1 MIAQW
6 DISKDPSNA
15 NLKELYTKWKSLL
28 AQDTTQIPESEKL
41 ANSIYTTIYRL
52 IAAATITFTKRKG
65 AATKRGQLARRPIL
79 HSYNF
84 LMNTDGFTLT
94 FIATVK
100 MKSEALEVNL

>member
-1 MIAQW
+1 MKCFFTKIQSNIAIWQY
-6 DISKDPSNA
+6 IAIHPNA
-15 NLKELYTKWKSLL
+15 IRNMVLTHIVSPL
-28 AQDTTQIPESEKL
+28 
-41 ANSIYTTIYRL
+41 
-52 IAAATITFTKRKG
+52 AATITFTKRKG
-65 AATKRGQLARRPIL
+65 AATKRGQLARRFIL